1 MDVMGVYWTCHV
13 MSCLE
18 LTGGRGERKVDSDL
32 IVVLRG

>member
-18 LTGGRGERKVDSDL
+18 LAGGRGERLMDSYL
-32 IVVLRG
+32 